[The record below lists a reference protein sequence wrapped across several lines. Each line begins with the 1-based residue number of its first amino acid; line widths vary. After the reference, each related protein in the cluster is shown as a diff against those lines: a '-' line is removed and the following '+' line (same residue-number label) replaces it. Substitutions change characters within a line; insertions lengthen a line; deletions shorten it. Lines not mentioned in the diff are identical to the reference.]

1 MLKNYLKVALRNIL
15 KHRLFSVINILG
27 LSVSMATC
35 LLIIL
40 LVYSQ
45 KTMDGFHEKRD
56 RIVRVLSLED
66 SRSFASTPLPL
77 GEMLSENY
85 PHLVEDAV
93 QIKSSFVGGDII
105 YGENRIPLAGRYADD
120 RFFAV
125 FDFNLIAGDIE
136 TVLKAPF
143 SIVLT
148 KKSAEKLFGETNPI
162 GKSVKLN
169 DIGLNTMGID
179 LIPTQNKETLLG
191 DFVVTG
197 VTDNTSPSHIQF
209 DFLVSMSTL
218 PSLVK
223 QGKSD
228 ITFDDWENYF
238 DAYLYLLLKERVS
251 EKDLQPI
258 LNDVSSTKY
267 SGLEEVN
274 IAFAVEKLS
283 QINLSRFHNNDIS
296 LRMPVEVIY
305 VLSFLGFIVLF
316 SACFN
321 YVNLSFARSLTRSK
335 EIGVRKTMGAA
346 RYQVFVQFILESI
359 LVGLLS
365 LAVAVGLLQ
374 VLSRMFLGLWMNQF
388 LLLDFRFDMVL
399 FLVFILFSIIVGL
412 LAGVLP
418 ASFLS
423 SFSPI
428 KTLRNAKGILLE
440 KGKGI
445 HLRKGLVVL
454 QFCASLLF
462 ITTTLLIFSQLNYLM
477 EKEYGFDQNH
487 IINLKLQGVDYGT
500 LAGELSKNPSIQS
513 ISASSFVPGT
523 GGYSG
528 DVLIKNR
535 FSEGETD
542 LTSSYIAV
550 DQSFIP
556 NLKIELKAGTN
567 FPSQMPGYNE
577 EYVILNEAAAK
588 LLGHNMTPE
597 EVVGETILIGED
609 HTPVKVIGITANFIY
624 DLLTEAEPT
633 DPLVIRYLPHE
644 FAYLNIRYAP
654 TASTKSIISYAE
666 QKWKGM
672 DKVHSLKYHLYE
684 DELKGTN
691 AIFSDIIYILGFIS
705 FLTIT
710 ISTLGLLGIAAFTAE
725 SKRKEISIRKVHG
738 AQTKNITYLLSK
750 GFLPLFIIAVLVTV
764 PLSYFVNALWLEEFA
779 YKVNF
784 GPWIF
789 IVGVGIMFITGF
801 GTIVSQTLSVANDNN
816 LLKRLKEE

>member
-15 KHRLFSVINILG
+15 KHRLFSVITILG

-40 LVYSQ
+40 LIYSQ
-45 KTMDGFHEKRD
+45 KKRDSFHEKGD

-77 GEMLSENY
+77 GNMLSEDY
-85 PHLVEDAV
+85 PHLIEDAV
-93 QIKSSFVGGDII
+93 QIRSSFVGGDMIF
-105 YGENRIPLAGRYADD
+105 GENRIPLAGRYVDD

-125 FDFNLIAGDIE
+125 FDFNLIAGDVA
-136 TVLKAPF
+136 TVLQAPF

-148 KKSAEKLFGETNPI
+148 KNSAEKLFGETNPI
-162 GKSVKLN
+162 GKSVKLS

-179 LIPTQNKETLLG
+179 VVLTENKENVLG

-197 VTDNTSPSHIQF
+197 ITDNSLPSHIQF
-209 DFLVSMSTL
+209 DFLISASTL

-228 ITFDDWENYF
+228 ITFDTWENYF
-238 DAYLYLLLKERVS
+238 DAYLYLVLKKGVS

-258 LNDVSSTKY
+258 LNAIASEKY
-267 SGLEEVN
+267 TSLEDVN
-274 IAFAVEKLS
+274 ITFAPEKLS
-283 QINLSRFHNNDIS
+283 QINLSKFHQNPMS

-305 VLSFLGFIVLF
+305 VLSFLGIIVLF

-321 YVNLSFARSLTRSK
+321 YVNLSFTRSLARSK

-346 RYQVFVQFILESI
+346 RYQVFVQFMMESI

-365 LAVAVGLLQ
+365 LAFAIGLLQ
-374 VLSRMFLGLWMNQF
+374 LLSRMFLNLWINRF
-388 LLLDFRFDMVL
+388 LILDFRFDIAL
-399 FLVFILFSIIVGL
+399 FLVFILFSIVVGL
-412 LAGVLP
+412 MAGVFP

-428 KTLRNAKGILLE
+428 KTLRNAKGITLG
-440 KGKGI
+440 KGKGLP
-445 HLRKGLVVL
+445 LRKGLVVL

-462 ITTTLLIFSQLNYLM
+462 IITTLLIFSQLNYLM
-477 EKEYGFDQNH
+477 EKEYGFNQDH
-487 IINLKLQGVDYGT
+487 VINLKLQGIDHGT
-500 LAGELSKNPSIQS
+500 LADELSKNPSIQG

-528 DVLIKNR
+528 GVLIKNR
-535 FSEGETD
+535 FSESQSD
-542 LTSSYIAV
+542 VASSFIAI
-550 DQSFIP
+550 DQNFIP
-556 NLKIELKAGTN
+556 NLKIPLKAGTN
-567 FPSQMPGYNE
+567 FPSSMPKNSE
-577 EYVILNEAAAK
+577 EYVILNEAAAR
-588 LLGHNMTPE
+588 LLGHNEPKA
-597 EVVGETILIGED
+597 VVGETILLGED
-609 HTPVKVIGITANFIY
+609 QTPVEVIGLTANFIY
-624 DLLTEAEPT
+624 DLLMEAEPT
-633 DPLVIRYLPHE
+633 DPLIMRYLPHE

-654 TASTKSIISYAE
+654 TASTKSIISYIE
-666 QKWKGM
+666 HKWKSM
-672 DKVHSLKYHLYE
+672 DKVHSLKYNIYE

-691 AIFSDIIYILGFIS
+691 AIFSDIIYIFGFVS

-710 ISTLGLLGIAAFTAE
+710 ISMLGLLGIAAFTAV

-738 AQTKNITYLLSK
+738 AQAKNITYLLSK

-764 PLSYFVNALWLEEFA
+764 PLSYFVNVLWLEAFA

-784 GPWIF
+784 SPWIF
-789 IVGVGIMFITGF
+789 IIGVGIMFTTGF
-801 GTIVSQTLSVANDNN
+801 GTILSQTLSAANDTTS

>member
-1 MLKNYLKVALRNIL
+1 MFKNYIKVAFRNIL
-15 KHRLFSVINILG
+15 KHKLFSVINVLG

-40 LVYSQ
+40 LIYSQ
-45 KTMDGFHEKRD
+45 KQMDGFHEKRD
-56 RIVRVLSLED
+56 RIVRIISED
-66 SRSFASTPLPL
+66 EGFSWASTPLPL
-77 GEMLSENY
+77 GKMLSENY
-85 PHLVEDAV
+85 PHIIEDAV
-93 QIKSSFVGGDII
+93 QIKSSFVGGDMIF
-105 YGENRIPLAGRYADD
+105 GENRIPLAGRYADD

-125 FDFNLIAGDIE
+125 FDFNLIAGDAA

-148 KKSAEKLFGETNPI
+148 KTSAEKLFGDTNPI
-162 GKSVKLN
+162 GKAVKLN
-169 DIGLNTMGID
+169 DIGLNAMGID
-179 LIPTQNKETLLG
+179 LILTENKETVLG

-197 VTDNTSPSHIQF
+197 VTDNTLPSHIQF

-228 ITFDDWENYF
+228 AIFDNWENYF
-238 DAYLYLLLKERVS
+238 DAYLYLLLKEGVS
-251 EKDLQPI
+251 EKDLEPI
-258 LNDVSSTKY
+258 LNDTASEKY
-267 SGLEEVN
+267 ARLEDVN
-274 IAFAVEKLS
+274 ITFDSEKLS
-283 QINLSRFHNNDIS
+283 QINLSRFHQNPLS
-296 LRMPVEVIY
+296 LRIPVEVIY
-305 VLSFLGFIVLF
+305 VLSFLGIIVLF

-335 EIGVRKTMGAA
+335 EIGIRKTMGAA
-346 RYQVFVQFILESI
+346 RYQVFVQFILESVI
-359 LVGLLS
+359 VGLLS
-365 LAVAVGLLQ
+365 LAIAIGLLQ
-374 VLSRMFLGLWMNQF
+374 GLSRMFLDLWINQF
-388 LLLDFRFDMVL
+388 LILDFRFDIVL
-399 FLVFILFSIIVGL
+399 FLVFVAFSIVVGL
-412 LAGVLP
+412 MAGLLP

-428 KTLRNAKGILLE
+428 KTLRNSKGVILG
-440 KGKGI
+440 KGKGL

-462 ITTTLLIFSQLNYLM
+462 IITTLLIFSQLNYLM

-487 IINLKLQGVDYGT
+487 VINLKLQGVDHET
-500 LAGELSKNPSIQS
+500 LADELSKNPAIQS

-528 DVLIKNR
+528 GVLIKNR
-535 FSEGETD
+535 FSEGDPD
-542 LTSSYIAV
+542 LSSSFIAV
-550 DQSFIP
+550 DQHFIP

-567 FPSQMPGYNE
+567 FPSEMPVHNE

-588 LLGHNMTPE
+588 LLGHSQPK
-597 EVVGETILIGED
+597 EVVGETVLIGED
-609 HTPVKVIGITANFIY
+609 QTPVKVIGLTANFIY
-624 DLLTEAEPT
+624 DLLSEATST
-633 DPLVIRYLPHE
+633 DPLVIRYLPNE
-644 FAYLNIRYAP
+644 FAYLNIRYTP
-654 TASTKSIISYAE
+654 TASTKSILSYVE

-691 AIFSDIIYILGFIS
+691 AIFSDIMYILGFIS

-738 AQTKNITYLLSK
+738 AKTKNITYLLSK
-750 GFLPLFIIAVLVTV
+750 GFLPLFTIAIVVTI

-784 GPWIF
+784 SPWIF
-789 IVGVGIMFITGF
+789 VVGVGIMFTTGF
-801 GTIVSQTLSVANDNN
+801 GTILSQTLSVANDNG

>member
-1 MLKNYLKVALRNIL
+1 
-15 KHRLFSVINILG
+15 
-27 LSVSMATC
+27 MATC

-40 LVYSQ
+40 LIYSQ
-45 KTMDGFHEKRD
+45 KQMDGFHEKRD
-56 RIVRVLSLED
+56 RIVRIISEGEGF
-66 SRSFASTPLPL
+66 SWASTPLPL
-77 GEMLSENY
+77 GKMLAENY
-85 PHLVEDAV
+85 PLLIEDAV
-93 QIKSSFVGGDII
+93 QIKSSFVGGDMIF
-105 YGENRIPLAGRYADD
+105 GENRIPLAGRYADD
-120 RFFAV
+120 RFFTV
-125 FDFNLIAGDIE
+125 FDFNLIAGDAA

-162 GKSVKLN
+162 GKSIKLN
-169 DIGLNTMGID
+169 DIGLNTLGID
-179 LIPTQNKETLLG
+179 DVIFTENKETVLG

-197 VTDNTSPSHIQF
+197 VTDNTLPSHIQF

-228 ITFDDWENYF
+228 AIFDNWENYF
-238 DAYLYLLLKERVS
+238 DAYLYLLLKEGVS
-251 EKDLQPI
+251 ERDLEPI
-258 LNDVSSTKY
+258 LNDTASEKY
-267 SGLEEVN
+267 ASLEDVN
-274 IAFAVEKLS
+274 ITFAPEKLS
-283 QINLSRFHNNDIS
+283 QINLSAFHQNPIS
-296 LRMPVEVIY
+296 LRIPVEVIY
-305 VLSFLGFIVLF
+305 VLSFLGIIVLF

-346 RYQVFVQFILESI
+346 RYQVFVQFILESV

-365 LAVAVGLLQ
+365 LAVAIGLLQ
-374 VLSRMFLGLWMNQF
+374 GLSRMFLDLWINQF
-388 LLLDFRFDMVL
+388 LILDFRFDIVL
-399 FLVFILFSIIVGL
+399 FLVFVVFSIVVGL
-412 LAGVLP
+412 MAGLLP

-428 KTLRNAKGILLE
+428 KTLRNAKGVTLGKS
-440 KGKGI
+440 KGLP
-445 HLRKGLVVL
+445 LRKGLVVL
-454 QFCASLLF
+454 QFCASLFF
-462 ITTTLLIFSQLNYLM
+462 IITTLLIFSQLNYLM

-487 IINLKLQGVDYGT
+487 VINLKLQGVDHET
-500 LAGELSKNPSIQS
+500 LAGELSKNPAIQS

-528 DVLIKNR
+528 GVLIKNR
-535 FSEGETD
+535 FSEGDPD
-542 LTSSYIAV
+542 LSSSFIAV
-550 DQSFIP
+550 DQHFIP

-567 FPSQMPGYNE
+567 FPSEMPGHNE

-588 LLGHNMTPE
+588 LLGHRQPK

-609 HTPVKVIGITANFIY
+609 QTPVKVIGISANFIY
-624 DLLTEAEPT
+624 DLLSEAEHT

-654 TASTKSIISYAE
+654 TANTKSIISYLE
-666 QKWKGM
+666 QQWKAM

-691 AIFSDIIYILGFIS
+691 AIFSDIMYILGFIS

-784 GPWIF
+784 SPWIF
-789 IVGVGIMFITGF
+789 VVGVGIMFTTGF
-801 GTIVSQTLSVANDNN
+801 GTILSQTLSVANDNG

>member
-1 MLKNYLKVALRNIL
+1 MIKNYIRVAFRNLL
-15 KHRLFSVINILG
+15 KHKLFSVINILG

-40 LVYSQ
+40 LIYSQ
-45 KTMDGFHEKRD
+45 KKVDGFHEKRD
-56 RIVRVLSLED
+56 RIVRVLSVEEG
-66 SRSFASTPLPL
+66 RSFASTPLPL
-77 GEMLSENY
+77 AKQLSENY

-93 QIKSSFVGGDII
+93 QIKSSFVGGDVI

-120 RFFAV
+120 HLFAV
-125 FDFNLIAGDIE
+125 FDFDLIAGDAA
-136 TVLKAPF
+136 TALNAPF

-148 KKSAEKLFGETNPI
+148 KTSAEKLFGATDPM

-179 LIPTQNKETLLG
+179 LILTENKETFLG

-197 VTDNTSPSHIQF
+197 IVDNSLPSHIQF

-228 ITFDDWENYF
+228 ATFDNWDNYF
-238 DAYLYLLLKERVS
+238 DAYLYLLLKEGVS
-251 EKDLQPI
+251 EKDVQPI
-258 LNDVSSTKY
+258 LDD
-267 SGLEEVN
+267 
-274 IAFAVEKLS
+274 IAFQQYNTLEDVAIAFTQEGLS
-283 QINLSRFHNNDIS
+283 QINLSKFHNNDIG

-305 VLSFLGFIVLF
+305 VLAFLGFIVLF

-346 RYQVFVQFILESI
+346 RYQVFIQFIMESI

-365 LAVAVGLLQ
+365 LAVAIGLLQ
-374 VLSRMFLGLWMNQF
+374 LLSRMFLGLWMNQF
-388 LLLDFRFDMVL
+388 LRLDFRFDIAL
-399 FLVFILFSIIVGL
+399 FLVFILFSILVGL
-412 LAGVLP
+412 MAGVLP

-423 SFSPI
+423 SFSPV
-428 KTLRNAKGILLE
+428 KALRNTRGLTLG
-440 KGKGI
+440 KGKGL

-487 IINLKLQGVDYGT
+487 IINLKLQGMDYGT
-500 LAGELSKNPSIQS
+500 FAHELSKNPSIQG

-528 DVLIKNR
+528 DVLLQNQ
-535 FSEGETD
+535 FTAGDSE
-542 LTSSYIAV
+542 LASSFIAV
-550 DQSFIP
+550 DQNFLP

-567 FPSQMPGYNE
+567 FPSKMPMHNE
-577 EYVILNEAAAK
+577 EYVVLNEAAAK
-588 LLGHNMTPE
+588 LLGHAIPE
-597 EVVGETILIGED
+597 NVVGETISIGENQ
-609 HTPVKVIGITANFIY
+609 TPVKVIGLTANFIY
-624 DLLTEAEPT
+624 DLLTEAEPS
-633 DPLVIRYLPHE
+633 DPLVLRYLPNE
-644 FAYLNIRYAP
+644 FAYLNIRYLP
-654 TASTKSIISYAE
+654 TASTTSILSYVE
-666 QKWKGM
+666 QKWKAM
-672 DKVHSLKYHLYE
+672 DKVHSLKYNIYV

-705 FLTIT
+705 FLTII

-738 AQTKNITYLLSK
+738 AKTKNITFLLSK

-764 PLSYFVNALWLEEFA
+764 PLSYFVNSLWLEEFA
-779 YKVNF
+779 YKVNVS
-784 GPWIF
+784 PWVFVLGI
-789 IVGVGIMFITGF
+789 GIMFATGF
-801 GTIVSQTLSVANDNN
+801 GTILSQTLSAASDS